1 MGLEREIKL
10 RFDSATEARAKLLA
24 LGATPLHGRR
34 LQEDALL
41 DFEDERLRLQRSTIR
56 VRSEGGKSLLT
67 FKGPVL
73 PGLFKTRD
81 EHETVVADGLALLEI
96 LESLGL
102 HIWFRYE
109 KFREEFETDDLVMAV
124 DETPVGVFVELE
136 GTEAAIHSA
145 AQALGRQ
152 PADYITDSYRFLFL
166 QHRDANG
173 LAGHDMVFAGVAAT
187 TPAANPG
194 LPTVA
199 LGAQVGR
206 VDE

>member
-1 MGLEREIKL
+1 MALEREIKL
-10 RFDSATEARAKLLA
+10 RFASADEARTKILA
-24 LGATPLHGRR
+24 LGAAPLHGRR

-41 DFEDERLRLQRSTIR
+41 DFDDERLRLQRSTIR
-56 VRSEGGKSLLT
+56 VRCEGGKSLLT

-73 PGLFKTRD
+73 PGIVKVRE
-81 EHETVVADGLALLEI
+81 EHETVVADGTVLLTI

-109 KFREEFETDDLVMAV
+109 KYREEFEADDVVMAV

-136 GTEAAIHSA
+136 GGEAAIHA
-145 AQALGRQ
+145 TAQALGRT
-152 PADYITDSYRFLFL
+152 PSDYITDSYRFLFL

-173 LAGHDMVFAGVAAT
+173 LAGVDMVFAG
-187 TPAANPG
+187 

-199 LGAQVGR
+199 PAAKVGR
-206 VDE
+206 ASE

>member
-1 MGLEREIKL
+1 MALEREIKL
-10 RFDSATEARAKLLA
+10 RFDSAEEARTKILA

-41 DFEDERLRLQRSTIR
+41 DTDDESLRRQRSTLR

-73 PGLFKTRD
+73 PGVIKIRE
-81 EHETVVADGLALLEI
+81 EHETVVADGVALLAV

-102 HIWFRYE
+102 HVWFRYE
-109 KFREEFETDDLVMAV
+109 KFREEFEADDLVMAV

-136 GTEAAIHSA
+136 GGDAAIHETA
-145 AQALGRQ
+145 RALGRA

-166 QHRDANG
+166 QNRDANG
-173 LAGHDMVFAGVAAT
+173 LAGPDMVFAG
-187 TPAANPG
+187 
-194 LPTVA
+194 
-199 LGAQVGR
+199 R
-206 VDE
+206 VPE

>member
-10 RFDSATEARAKLLA
+10 RFDSADEARAKILA

-41 DFEDERLRLQRSTIR
+41 DFEDERLRVQRSTIR

-73 PGLFKTRD
+73 PGLIKIRE
-81 EHETVVADGLALLEI
+81 EHETVVADGVVLLAI

-102 HIWFRYE
+102 HVWFRYE
-109 KFREEFETDDLVMAV
+109 KYREEFEADDVVMTV

-136 GTEAAIHSA
+136 GGEAAIHATA
-145 AQALGRQ
+145 AALGRT

-166 QHRDANG
+166 QHREANG
-173 LAGHDMVFAGVAAT
+173 LDGVNMVFAVPPAVA
-187 TPAANPG
+187 
-194 LPTVA
+194 
-199 LGAQVGR
+199 VGTKSGR
-206 VDE
+206 AGE

>member
-1 MGLEREIKL
+1 MALEREIKL
-10 RFDSATEARAKLLA
+10 RFSSAEEARTKILA

-41 DFEDERLRLQRSTIR
+41 DTEDETLRIQRSTLR

-67 FKGPVL
+67 FKGPIL
-73 PGLFKTRD
+73 PGLIKVRE
-81 EHETVVADGLALLEI
+81 EHETVVADGVALLAI

-109 KFREEFETDDLVMAV
+109 KYREEFEADDVVMAV

-136 GTEAAIHSA
+136 GGEAAIHA
-145 AQALGRQ
+145 TARGLGKG

-166 QHRDANG
+166 QHRDAHG
-173 LAGHDMVFAGVAAT
+173 LDAHDMVFASSPSVASTAGV
-187 TPAANPG
+187 G

-199 LGAQVGR
+199 LGAKVGR
-206 VDE
+206 DRE